1 MAVRRARFVVRG
13 AGADLLL
20 PGQAGRDRHH
30 LPVEEGNPQLK
41 AVRHGHP
48 VGLDQDVAGQPGVD
62 IHQLHGGDVVQF
74 GRLGLVIHRVGHV
87 IGPGRTRPARAGDQ
101 SRRNQG
107 CRCSGGAAGWT
118 CTPAG
123 PSP

>member
-1 MAVRRARFVVRG
+1 MAVRRARFVVPDRG
-13 AGADLLL
+13 HQVHGRADLLL
-20 PGQAGRDRHH
+20 PGQAARDRHH

-41 AVRHGHP
+41 AVRHSHP

-87 IGPGRTRPARAGDQ
+87 IGPGRRPGR
-101 SRRNQG
+101 
-107 CRCSGGAAGWT
+107 
-118 CTPAG
+118 
-123 PSP
+123 